1 MAAAGLA
8 LIVYGTFFLDSAT
21 PWPSAWALVPT
32 VGAALIIGAG
42 CRTED
47 TVVGRLLSL
56 RPMTW
61 LGGISYSVYLWHWPL
76 LVLAEVQWPEI
87 GLPAKLGIG
96 VRSEEHTSEL
106 QSLMRISYAVFGL
119 TTNTQLRPVRIH
131 PPPL

>member
-8 LIVYGTFFLDSAT
+8 LIVYDTFFLDSAT

-76 LVLAEVQWPEI
+76 LVLAEVQWPEL

-96 VRSEEHTSEL
+96 ALSIILALGSRSDERRVGKEGVS
-106 QSLMRISYAVFGL
+106 
-119 TTNTQLRPVRIH
+119 
-131 PPPL
+131 